1 MVLWSI
7 KYISEN
13 PDAPGDDKMQTH
25 TAHVYAKTLAEA
37 LDKIEKLTGGKITA
51 YGFNF
56 EELKNGVK

>member
-7 KYISEN
+7 KYLSEN
-13 PDAPGDDKMQTH
+13 PDAPGEDKMQMH
-25 TAHVYAKTLAEA
+25 TAKVYAKTLAEA
-37 LDKIEKLTGGKITA
+37 LDKIEKVTGGKVTA